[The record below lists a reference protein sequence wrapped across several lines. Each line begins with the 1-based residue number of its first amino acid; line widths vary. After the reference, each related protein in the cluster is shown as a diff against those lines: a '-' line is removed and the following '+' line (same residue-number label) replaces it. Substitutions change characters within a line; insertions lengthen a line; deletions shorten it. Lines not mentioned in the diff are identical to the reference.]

1 MKQVR
6 AVWRGW
12 AAVLTLWATVS
23 AMSLWA
29 GCQTIKAVGDTV
41 AVVGVAT
48 GAVTEEQAQSIV
60 RTGAALSSAMEHL
73 TPENEYWIGR
83 TVTATILSR
92 YPPYDRPNLNRY
104 LNLVGQ
110 TLALFSERPETFG
123 GYHFL
128 VLDSEEINAFAGPG
142 GLITVTCG
150 MLRLCRTEDELAAVL
165 AHEIGHVQHRH
176 GLQAIKKSRWTG
188 AFTTIVAEAG
198 KTLGGADLAEAVRAF
213 EGSISD
219 VMQTLVNSGYGRA
232 AEREADAAAVRILRT
247 AGYDPRALVTMLQEM
262 KRRLKPGGLDFAK
275 THPDPE
281 ERIQAVLKMLGGGG
295 APTPPPPERQSRFA
309 AAMAEL

>member
-1 MKQVR
+1 MKRTRSSGR
-6 AVWRGW
+6 AW
-12 AAVLTLWATVS
+12 AAVGALGAAGAAL
-23 AMSLWA
+23 SLLV
-29 GCQTIKAVGDTV
+29 GCQTMKAVSETV

-48 GAVTEEQAQSIV
+48 GTVTEEQAQSIV
-60 RTGAALSSAMEHL
+60 RTGEALGSAMEQL

-92 YPPYDRPNLNRY
+92 YPAYDRPNLNRY
-104 LNLVGQ
+104 VNLVGQ
-110 TLALFSERPETFG
+110 TLALFSDRPETFG

-128 VLDSEEINAFAGPG
+128 VLDSDEINAFAGPG
-142 GLITVTCG
+142 GLITVTRG

-232 AEREADAAAVRILRT
+232 AEREADAAAVRILRA

-281 ERIQAVLKMLGGGG
+281 ERIQAVLKMMGGGG
-295 APTPPPPERQSRFA
+295 APTPPPPERHSRFA

>member
-1 MKQVR
+1 MNAR
-6 AVWRGW
+6 ARALMRGM
-12 AAVLTLWATVS
+12 AAALPLLGT
-23 AMSLWA
+23 A
-29 GCQTIKAVGDTV
+29 GCQTMKAVSETV

-60 RTGAALSSAMEHL
+60 RTGEALGSAMEQL

-83 TVTATILSR
+83 AVTATILSR
-92 YPPYDRPNLNRY
+92 YPPLDRPNLNRY
-104 LNLVGQ
+104 VNLVGQ
-110 TLALFSERPETFG
+110 TLALFSDRPETFG

-142 GLITVTCG
+142 GLITVTRG

-188 AFTTIVAEAG
+188 AFTTIVVEAG

-219 VMQTLVNSGYGRA
+219 VTQTLVNSGYGRA
-232 AEREADAAAVRILRT
+232 AEREADAAAVRILRA
-247 AGYDPRALVTMLQEM
+247 AGYDPHALVTMLDEM
-262 KRRLKPGGLDFAK
+262 KRRLRPGGLDFAK
-275 THPDPE
+275 THPDPAD
-281 ERIQAVLKMLGGGG
+281 RIRDVLKLIGEARGTTT
-295 APTPPPPERQSRFA
+295 TPAERQRRFA
-309 AAMAEL
+309 AAIAEL

>member
-1 MKQVR
+1 MKRVR
-6 AVWRGW
+6 AARWAC
-12 AAVLTLWATVS
+12 AAVGALVAAVAAL
-23 AMSLWA
+23 SLLA
-29 GCQTIKAVGDTV
+29 GCQTMKAVSETV

-48 GAVTEEQAQSIV
+48 GTVTEEQAQSIV
-60 RTGAALSSAMEHL
+60 RTGEALGSAMEHL

-104 LNLVGQ
+104 VNLVGQ

-128 VLDSEEINAFAGPG
+128 VLDSDEINAFAGPG
-142 GLITVTCG
+142 GLITVTRG

-232 AEREADAAAVRILRT
+232 AEREADAAAVRILRA

-281 ERIQAVLKMLGGGG
+281 ERIQAVLKMIGAGG

>member
-1 MKQVR
+1 V
-6 AVWRGW
+6 
-12 AAVLTLWATVS
+12 AALGALGAL
-23 AMSLWA
+23 SLLS
-29 GCQTIKAVGDTV
+29 GCQTVKVVSETV
-41 AVVGVAT
+41 AVVGVT
-48 GAVTEEQAQSIV
+48 MGAVTEEQAQSIV
-60 RTGAALSSAMEHL
+60 RTGEALGSAMEQL

-83 TVTATILSR
+83 AVTATILSR

-104 LNLVGQ
+104 VNLVGQ

-128 VLDSEEINAFAGPG
+128 VLDSDEINAFAGPG
-142 GLITVTCG
+142 GLITVTRG

-188 AFTTIVAEAG
+188 AFTTIVVEAG
-198 KTLGGADLAEAVRAF
+198 KSLGGADLAEAVKAF
-213 EGSISD
+213 EGSIGD

-232 AEREADAAAVRILRT
+232 AEREADAAAVRILRA

-281 ERIQAVLKMLGGGG
+281 ERIREVQRLIGQVGPSSPMPA
-295 APTPPPPERQSRFA
+295 ERQRRFA